1 MLLEHVYSYKDNT
14 TDGRQ
19 TMYSRATRDGKSN
32 KTLKTLQYITFK
44 QRPYITVHIENLPFP
59 FYVT

>member
-1 MLLEHVYSYKDNT
+1 
-14 TDGRQ
+14 
-19 TMYSRATRDGKSN
+19 MYSRATRDGKSN